1 VKEVIMKQLQGF
13 VAGTLIHTDKGLV
26 PIEQIKVGDMVL
38 SKPEI
43 GEGELAY
50 KPVVNTF
57 EFEDKEVWFVKT
69 NNSSCYDE
77 ENIYSGEIK
86 YHNEFIIGT
95 PDHPFWRIG
104 KLDRS
109 RGSSNAQIKLYPKAY
124 WSRLNELTI
133 DTIVLLANGTMSVVE
148 SIQPVSV
155 MANPEYGFI
164 QGYKQYQWWTEDSGS
179 YIDFSEHTPIL
190 HNQKYNALFN
200 EEVRFYPNDGE
211 WDFPTKKRKVYNFE
225 VADYHTYF
233 VGEGGI
239 WVHHAN
245 GYLTQ

>member
-1 VKEVIMKQLQGF
+1 MKQEQGF
-13 VAGTLIHTDKGLV
+13 VAGTLVHTDKGLV

-57 EFEDKEVWFVKT
+57 EFEDKEVWYVEFR
-69 NNSSCYDE
+69 NSACYEDE
-77 ENIYSGEIK
+77 RIDSGEIS
-86 YHNEFIIGT
+86 YHSEFIIGT
-95 PDHPFWRIG
+95 PDHPFWVIG

-109 RGSSNAQIKLYPKAY
+109 RGSRNAKIKLYPKAY
-124 WSRLNELTI
+124 WSRLEELTI
-133 DTIVLLANGTMSVVE
+133 DTIVLLANGIMSVVE

-155 MANPEYGFI
+155 MGNPQHGFI
-164 QGYKQYQWWTEDSGS
+164 QGHNQYQWWTEDSGS
-179 YIDFSEHTPIL
+179 YIDFSHCPPIL
-190 HNQKYNALFN
+190 HSLDYNALFN
-200 EEVRFYPNDGE
+200 EEARFYPNDGE

-225 VADYHTYF
+225 VADYHSYF

-239 WVHHAN
+239 WVHN
-245 GYLTQ
+245 NSLV